1 MYRFGFL
8 CIYFLSSYNSLWAQQ
23 EIYNYPGSSN
33 TIGTLCRYFQ
43 TQEDF
48 LQNKNADSAVLAINM
63 ISEFSFDVQA
73 FLDKPERWEINDLFC
88 IITALDTLYN
98 LKSYGKRPRYSKRF
112 IQDSFHI
119 LFLPKEN
126 NSMLAY
132 GMLGG
137 ALGVAIA
144 SGSYNSSMRT
154 NLADHTI
161 LAVNKNSGKKI
172 YITKQDLRYNLKS
185 LRDEKIIE
193 AFKAEKEYTL
203 EVMLKYFQY
212 FMVNKGKIEFK

>member
-1 MYRFGFL
+1 MYRFGIL
-8 CIYFLSSYNSLWAQQ
+8 CIYFLSPNNSLWAQQ

-33 TIGTLCRYFQ
+33 KIGTLCRYFQ

-73 FLDKPERWEINDLFC
+73 FLDKPERWEINDLYC
-88 IITALDTLYN
+88 IITALDTIYN

-112 IQDSFHI
+112 VQDSFQI

-137 ALGVAIA
+137 ALSAAIA
-144 SGSYNSSMRT
+144 SGSYSSSMRT
-154 NLADHTI
+154 KLADHTI

-203 EVMLKYFQY
+203 EVILKYFQY
-212 FMVNKGKIEFK
+212 FMANKGKLELK